1 MSINA
6 ETRSRY
12 VSTEGFYVG
21 IKDSNRVAVPLGVHN
36 GTVVYHVY
44 EGEGNPPVAQFQ
56 SCTEDKFFER
66 YK

>member
-1 MSINA
+1 MSTQVEA
-6 ETRSRY
+6 RSRS
-12 VSTEGFYVG
+12 VSVEGFYIG
-21 IKDSNRVAVPLGVHN
+21 INDNNRVAVPLGVHE

-56 SCTEDKFFER
+56 SCTEEKFFER